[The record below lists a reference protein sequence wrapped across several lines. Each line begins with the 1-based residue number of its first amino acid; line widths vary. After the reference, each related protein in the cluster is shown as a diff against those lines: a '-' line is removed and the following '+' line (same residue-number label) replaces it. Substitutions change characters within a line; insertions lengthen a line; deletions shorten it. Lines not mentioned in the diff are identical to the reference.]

1 MKLFEVS
8 ISEISNWG
16 GVGGYM
22 WGVGGLG
29 KEVELFL
36 LDLMFCWEVILAW
49 WHVHVSDVFLL
60 PFLFRESRY
69 SCTALHLFSMP

>member
-1 MKLFEVS
+1 MFDDALDFPCVLMKLFEFS

-16 GVGGYM
+16 GGARGYM

-36 LDLMFCWEVILAW
+36 LDLMFRIKYL
-49 WHVHVSDVFLL
+49 
-60 PFLFRESRY
+60 
-69 SCTALHLFSMP
+69 